1 MAITVLLPRMGYD
14 MQEARIVQWL
24 KTEGDQVNLGDEIA
38 EIETDKAII
47 PMPSIGSGTLLKIVA
62 PEGETVPVGQL
73 IAVLGKPGEDIS
85 ASLAAVA
92 PPPSPVAPSATP
104 SAGVKPTQATPP
116 APAGEVRA
124 SPLAKKLASQKGI
137 DISLVTSTGPG
148 GRITEGDV
156 NAYADNTTQGSDLA
170 ATAPGTERVPLS
182 RMRQAI
188 SRLTSHAK
196 QEIPH
201 YYMSVDVS
209 MDAAADMRGVVN
221 PKLQPQGIRLSIHDM
236 IVRAC
241 TLALQK
247 YPTINASFTG
257 DALEYHSFINIG
269 VVIDID
275 GKGIMVP
282 AIMGCQDM
290 SILEISQA
298 GRDLAARA
306 KENRLKPEELTSSTF
321 SISNLGSLG
330 VTSFAAVIHPP
341 NAAVLAIGT
350 IRQVPVVR
358 NDEIVIGKIMN
369 ITLSGD
375 HRVEDGVI
383 AAKFLAELKR
393 IFEHPWE
400 LIPEELR

>member
-1 MAITVLLPRMGYD
+1 MAIIVLLPRMGYD

-24 KTEGDQVNLGDEIA
+24 KAEGDQVSLGDEIA

-47 PMPSIGSGTLLKIVA
+47 PMPSVGSGTLLKIVA
-62 PEGETVPVGQL
+62 PEGDTVPVGQL

-85 ASLAAVA
+85 ASLASVA
-92 PPPSPVAPSATP
+92 PPPSPVAPSART
-104 SAGVKPTQATPP
+104 TATPP
-116 APAGEVRA
+116 TLVGEVRA

-137 DISLVTSTGPG
+137 DISIVIGTGPG

-156 NAYADNTTQGSDLA
+156 NAYAGSPPQDGGLA
-170 ATAPGTERVPLS
+170 ATTPPAPGTERVPLS
-182 RMRQAI
+182 RMRKAI
-188 SRLTSHAK
+188 ARLTSHAK

-209 MDAAADMRGVVN
+209 MDAAADMRSVVN

-236 IVRAC
+236 IVQAC

-247 YPTINASFTG
+247 YPTINASFTD

-269 VVIDID
+269 VVIDIE
-275 GKGIMVP
+275 GRGIMVP
-282 AIMGCQDM
+282 AIIGCQDM

-375 HRVEDGVI
+375 HRVEDGVM

-400 LIPEELR
+400 LIPEDLR